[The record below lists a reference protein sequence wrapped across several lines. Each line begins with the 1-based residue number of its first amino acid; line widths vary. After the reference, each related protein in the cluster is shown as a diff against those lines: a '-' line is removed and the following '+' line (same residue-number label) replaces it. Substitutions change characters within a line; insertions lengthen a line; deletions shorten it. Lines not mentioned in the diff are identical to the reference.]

1 MNIGRE
7 GIGGAWMGP
16 GSVVGERQSRYTKGG
31 SLDSRYSRNCGSIP
45 ALGAHMVGPM
55 PNLHLHHPWH
65 DIQQPKIQI
74 NPKEILSTSRARSRS
89 RNRHKG
95 NDDTGAPNAETTK
108 KISRVESLKNLIL
121 HGKSEPDLP
130 PDVFNYPH
138 CSCRHTNQTTR
149 QSGRRSKSSERPR
162 DLTFLGYPTTF
173 SPQDTFRL
181 RRRNSSLENLNQMFA
196 QDETSDKPKENR
208 IVKFHDEAPER
219 GRSSKK
225 GSKSKMKSRSL
236 IRTSTSILKDTTMGN
251 QPEAKIDHFC
261 VKKFEVEELKPSLE
275 SKKKEKKKKRTKF
288 EEKYV
293 KKDTVHLSSTSS
305 PVPNKSEKM
314 NVSVNIT
321 FPLNLSTEESGY
333 ESDLTRKTSSK
344 GSDSS
349 LSNSPVSNRSVQLA
363 SAVRTDN
370 SLSNSP
376 SFIRCVQSSGNN
388 GKETVSTNYSELSHH
403 VRKVSHVDICVPE
416 LVTCG
421 QKEACEKTEEILI
434 EKRSDSNNNINLP
447 SKSSPV
453 CVITN
458 SFEDQRKDLEERD
471 LSLES
476 ITTNNGAIVNTY
488 VVKTEASQPSILDFQ
503 IGEIYSKVTAND
515 DSLLDKLKLTGAEDD
530 IDSCASGVDEEEK
543 LLIDEVSNRTDE
555 EKLTSIS
562 LSDEEKLTAIF
573 LCNDYSNSPELNSI
587 DIDQD
592 NKPFFMENYLD
603 LNDEENQG
611 NEISLIDLKTSLS
624 NVIWETEIKETPT
637 VKADYNIEC
646 HEFPNTSQ
654 IHHNRLDNE
663 ENMQTMPKSEDVQC
677 AEDMLNRDSCV
688 EDIAMFLNT
697 TQNHSDTEN
706 FASAQEIKSRSGQ
719 EVESD
724 PGKEME
730 DQKVKTMPEAMEA
743 KSESIGQV
751 QGDDNGGLKQTVSD
765 TLIESPMSIR
775 DVLEQFP
782 IADTDNIT
790 SLEVEWAQT
799 LSSVSIEAVDNEVSS
814 VNDSFEPEPITPF
827 VNGVMHD
834 DMPMNRVMAP
844 NKFQHESGGD
854 DQTSL
859 PIDFGESLP
868 PRLTG
873 LVNKQFRMYRLV
885 KEPGMELGVLI
896 TKKFNKDKRTTGY
909 IIAYIE
915 PHGLVHR
922 DGRFK
927 VNDEIINVNGSSLR
941 GLTMEQA
948 RNILKNTSQNVDIII
963 ARSPETSK
971 EKSQGPKPLTRR
983 KRRLPVIERPKSAP
997 LSGEIIGGL
1006 TSPALDMSHSADD
1019 ANYVLDVCDFSRRE
1033 GPIKTVIKI
1042 PPGGHQQIGCGAKE
1056 SHSLEEKLHRVGELH
1071 PPLVPTS
1078 SVDSSRSGSG
1088 SRGSERLLPE
1098 IPKNAL
1104 AGRLDRVRE
1113 QLTSDESIFGE
1124 GDSLGLLE
1132 REDSG
1137 SRRSLQ
1143 ITVHTAVF
1151 HKGGGNKGLGFSVV
1165 GGRDSPRGNM
1175 GIFVKSIFPSGQ
1187 AAELGNLLEGDEIL
1201 SVNGRGVQGLSHQ
1214 QAIQQFRNIKSG
1226 QVTIYLA
1233 RRVLHLKKPKG
1244 QEDGD

>member
-1 MNIGRE
+1 
-7 GIGGAWMGP
+7 MGP
-16 GSVVGERQSRYTKGG
+16 GTVVGERQSRYTKGG

-45 ALGAHMVGPM
+45 AIGTHMVGPM

-65 DIQQPKIQI
+65 DIQQPKLQI
-74 NPKEILSTSRARSRS
+74 NPKEIVSTGRARSRS

-95 NDDTGAPNAETTK
+95 NDDNGATNAETTK

-162 DLTFLGYPTTF
+162 DLTFLSYPTTF

-236 IRTSTSILKDTTMGN
+236 IRTSTSILKDTTMVN
-251 QPEAKIDHFC
+251 QPELTKPEHFC

-275 SKKKEKKKKRTKF
+275 NKKKDKKKKRTKF
-288 EEKYV
+288 EDKYV
-293 KKDTVHLSSTSS
+293 KKDPTQKTSSTSS
-305 PVPNKSEKM
+305 PVTNKSEKM
-314 NVSVNIT
+314 NSSVNIT

-349 LSNSPVSNRSVQLA
+349 LSNSPVSNRSVQLSNNA
-363 SAVRTDN
+363 RADN
-370 SLSNSP
+370 SVSNSP
-376 SFIRCVQSSGNN
+376 SFIRCLQTNENN
-388 GKETVSTNYSELSHH
+388 GKGTVSASYSELSHH
-403 VRKVSHVDICVPE
+403 VRKVSHVDICVSE
-416 LVTCG
+416 SLTFG
-421 QKEACEKTEEILI
+421 QNKICEK
-434 EKRSDSNNNINLP
+434 SNNISNEKNSDTNNNVELP
-447 SKSSPV
+447 SKSSPIT
-453 CVITN
+453 VIN
-458 SFEDQRKDLEERD
+458 KSFDEQRKDLEERD

-476 ITTNNGAIVNTY
+476 ITTTNGAIVNTY
-488 VVKTEASQPSILDFQ
+488 VVTTEAKQHCVLDFQ
-503 IGEIYSKVTAND
+503 IGEIYPIVTANN
-515 DSLLDKLKLTGAEDD
+515 DKLKLIGLNGD
-530 IDSCASGVDEEEK
+530 IDSSAPDGEEGEK
-543 LLIDEVSNRTDE
+543 SLIDEISNRTDE

-573 LCNDYSNSPELNSI
+573 LCNDYSDSPELNSI

-603 LNDEENQG
+603 LNDDENHG
-611 NEISLIDLKTSLS
+611 NDISLIDLKTSLT
-624 NVIWETEIKETPT
+624 NVVCESEIKETPV

-646 HEFPNTSQ
+646 QEFPNASH
-654 IHHNRLDNE
+654 IHHNQTDYD
-663 ENMQTMPKSEDVQC
+663 ENMQTMPNVEDVQR
-677 AEDMLNRDSCV
+677 AEDMLNRSSCI
-688 EDIAMFLNT
+688 EDITMFLNT
-697 TQNHSDTEN
+697 KQNHSDTEN
-706 FASAQEIKSRSGQ
+706 FASAQEIKSKSAQ

-724 PGKEME
+724 LAEEME
-730 DQKVKTMPEAMEA
+730 DLKVKTLPEAMEA

-751 QGDDNGGLKQTVSD
+751 QGDGNDGSRQALSD
-765 TLIESPMSIR
+765 SLIESPMSIR
-775 DVLEQFP
+775 HVLEQFP
-782 IADTDNIT
+782 MADTDNIT

-799 LSSVSIEAVDNEVSS
+799 LSSVRMEAVDNEVSS
-814 VNDSFEPEPITPF
+814 VNDSFENEPITPF

-834 DMPMNRVMAP
+834 DTPLNRVMAT
-844 NKFQHESGGD
+844 NKFQHDSGGD
-854 DQTSL
+854 DQSSL

-1006 TSPALDMSHSADD
+1006 TSKAIDMNHSADD

-1042 PPGGHQQIGCGAKE
+1042 PPGGHPQIGCGSKE
-1056 SHSLEEKLHRVGELH
+1056 SQSLDEKMYRVGELH
-1071 PPLVPTS
+1071 AVHAPLVPTS

-1104 AGRLDRVRE
+1104 SGRLDKVRE
-1113 QLTSDESIFGE
+1113 QLTNDESLFGE

-1132 REDSG
+1132 REESG

-1151 HKGGGNKGLGFSVV
+1151 YKGGGNKGLGFSVV
-1165 GGRDSPRGNM
+1165 GGKDSPRGNM

-1226 QVTIYLA
+1226 QITIYLA
-1233 RRVLHLKKPKG
+1233 RRVLHLKKSKG
-1244 QEDGD
+1244 QEEGD